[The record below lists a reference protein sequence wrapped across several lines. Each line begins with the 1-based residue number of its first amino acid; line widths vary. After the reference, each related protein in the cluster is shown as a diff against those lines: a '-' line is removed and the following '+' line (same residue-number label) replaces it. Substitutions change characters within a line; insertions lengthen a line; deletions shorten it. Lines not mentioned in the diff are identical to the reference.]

1 MLDQKEFK
9 KFVVKN
15 KYASSLQV
23 SDYITDV
30 ENMTRS
36 VIEERPSNFREVDV
50 FSRLIMDR
58 IIFLGTQVDDAIANI
73 IIAQLL
79 FLESVDAQK
88 DILLYINSPG
98 GSVYPGLGI
107 YDTMQYIAS
116 DVSTICTGLA
126 ASMAAVLLAG
136 GAPNKRSALP
146 HARIMIHQPLGGAKG
161 QASDMEIT
169 IQQLIEIKKD
179 IYTILSKHT
188 GKDYDSVERHA
199 DRDYWMRASQAKEYG
214 IIDSVLEKKH

>member
-1 MLDQKEFK
+1 
-9 KFVVKN
+9 
-15 KYASSLQV
+15 
-23 SDYITDV
+23 
-30 ENMTRS
+30 
-36 VIEERPSNFREVDV
+36 
-50 FSRLIMDR
+50 
-58 IIFLGTQVDDAIANI
+58 
-73 IIAQLL
+73 
-79 FLESVDAQK
+79 
-88 DILLYINSPG
+88 
-98 GSVYPGLGI
+98 
-107 YDTMQYIAS
+107 MQYIAS

-199 DRDYWMRASQAKEYG
+199 DRDYWMRANQAKEYG
-214 IIDSVLEKKH
+214 IIDSVLEKKHEINFG